1 MKHFIDIKNTTFNV
15 SDSVISA
22 ITKSNLNF
30 QIINREGKKIRLL
43 DDSTLSSFL
52 LVPIKSSTHRYI
64 EIGESNKIRVNK
76 LFYDFLVSCSKQRN
90 VKKTQNTKT
99 TTSLSLDKFY
109 TKPEISDFC
118 VNVFGSNIK
127 VEKQDLIVE
136 PSAGGGSFIK
146 KLKELKCNT
155 IFLDIA
161 PEDKQIKQANF
172 LDWRPPQIEGKIHV
186 IGNPPFGRQSS
197 KCHKFIEHAAGF
209 ADTISFILPISF
221 KKDYNIA
228 KIPANLHLMKEV
240 LLPKNSF
247 LKKNVTFA
255 LPTVFQI

>member
-1 MKHFIDIKNTTFNV
+1 M
-15 SDSVISA
+15 
-22 ITKSNLNF
+22 
-30 QIINREGKKIRLL
+30 
-43 DDSTLSSFL
+43 
-52 LVPIKSSTHRYI
+52 VPIKSSTHRYI

-90 VKKTQNTKT
+90 VKKTQNTK

-155 IFLDIA
+155 IFLDVA

-172 LDWRPPQIEGKIHV
+172 LDWRPPKIKGKIHV

-221 KKDYNIA
+221 KKIIISQKFPRTYI
-228 KIPANLHLMKEV
+228 
-240 LLPKNSF
+240 
-247 LKKNVTFA
+247 
-255 LPTVFQI
+255 